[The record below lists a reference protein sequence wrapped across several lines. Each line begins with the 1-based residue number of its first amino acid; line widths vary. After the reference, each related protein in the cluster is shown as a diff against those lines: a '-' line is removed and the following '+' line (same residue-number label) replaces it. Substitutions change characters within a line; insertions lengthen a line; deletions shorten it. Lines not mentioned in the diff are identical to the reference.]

1 MRTLVVYE
9 SMFGNTRHVA
19 EAIARG
25 IATSGEVKAVPT
37 SHAHEEDLSE
47 YDLVVVGGPTH
58 AHGMSR
64 TSTRHSA
71 EKTAEKPDSTVTLE
85 PDAASEGIREWLSS
99 LPPAHGH
106 AAAFDTR
113 GDAPAFL
120 TGRASKGIAKKLRHL
135 GFDLVAESESF
146 LVDKEQRLEG
156 GEEARAEQWGH
167 SLARQ
172 Q

>member
-25 IATSGEVKAVPT
+25 VGAAGPVNTVPT
-37 SHAHEEDLSE
+37 AHAHEEDLSG

-64 TSTRHSA
+64 QMTRREA
-71 EKTAEKPDSTVTLE
+71 AKTAGEPDSGVTLE
-85 PDAASEGIREWLSS
+85 PDAESEGIRDWLSS
-99 LPPAHGH
+99 LPPGHGR

-120 TGRASKGIAKKLRHL
+120 TGRASAGIRRKLRHL
-135 GFDLVAESESF
+135 GYDVAESESF
-146 LVDKEQRLEG
+146 LVNKQSQLEE
-156 GEEARAEQWGH
+156 GEEARAEQWGR
-167 SLARQ
+167 SLTQ
-172 Q
+172 PG